1 MALLDKFAMKL
12 ASDLEKQSS
21 ENTSVDIKTNNI
33 GEQGNKTVGWNIFS
47 PLKYLQLIVVALS
60 YERKQS
66 TEKWWTEYDIFFN
79 FNSVSKKNRT
89 FSSSCLSL
97 WFIEEQLRDQGWVLN
112 FT

>member
-1 MALLDKFAMKL
+1 MLQDSKGVTEVMALLDKFAMKL

-21 ENTSVDIKTNNI
+21 ENATVDIKTNNI
-33 GEQGNKTVGWNIFS
+33 GEHGNKTVEWNIFS

-79 FNSVSKKNRT
+79 LQ
-89 FSSSCLSL
+89 LSM
-97 WFIEEQLRDQGWVLN
+97 
-112 FT
+112 

>member
-33 GEQGNKTVGWNIFS
+33 GEHGNKTVGWNIFS

-60 YERKQS
+60 YERKQN
-66 TEKWWTEYDIFFN
+66 TEKWWTEYDIFFKLQI
-79 FNSVSKKNRT
+79 FQSFT
-89 FSSSCLSL
+89 FVFLL
-97 WFIEEQLRDQGWVLN
+97 WL
-112 FT
+112 

>member
-21 ENTSVDIKTNNI
+21 ENATVDIKTNNI
-33 GEQGNKTVGWNIFS
+33 GEHGNKTVEWNIFS

-60 YERKQS
+60 YERTQS
-66 TEKWWTEYDIFFN
+66 TEKWWTDMTFSLK
-79 FNSVSKKNRT
+79 FNSVCKKNRT
-89 FSSSCLSL
+89 FSSSYLSL
-97 WFIEEQLRDQGWVLN
+97 WFIEKQLRDQGWILN